1 MNDSPEPESGSSGPG
16 VKRAV
21 FRFGKDVKI
30 KKSAEIRTLLA
41 AGKRYS
47 CRYFKVCYCGNGLT
61 RSRFALITPRACGG
75 AVTRNKI
82 RRIMRELLR
91 KGPLRELHC
100 DIVFRLNHLTGSV
113 DALALEGALS
123 QWYESLKK

>member
-1 MNDSPEPESGSSGPG
+1 MGSGPEWRRKAEEKSFPRGEGKGVRSLPFRMNDSPEPESGSSGPG

-47 CRYFKVCYCGNGLT
+47 CRYF
-61 RSRFALITPRACGG
+61 
-75 AVTRNKI
+75 
-82 RRIMRELLR
+82 
-91 KGPLRELHC
+91 
-100 DIVFRLNHLTGSV
+100 
-113 DALALEGALS
+113 
-123 QWYESLKK
+123 